1 VLLTLPNGLEFSRF
15 TVSAG
20 RSVGNAVQRN
30 RAKRVTRAAMASYIE
45 QTKPGWDVVI
55 LTRRT
60 IKTANYQD
68 VKTALGLLL
77 DEARLIDGPE
87 HKP

>member
-1 VLLTLPNGLEFSRF
+1 
-15 TVSAG
+15 
-20 RSVGNAVQRN
+20 
-30 RAKRVTRAAMASYIE
+30 MASYIE